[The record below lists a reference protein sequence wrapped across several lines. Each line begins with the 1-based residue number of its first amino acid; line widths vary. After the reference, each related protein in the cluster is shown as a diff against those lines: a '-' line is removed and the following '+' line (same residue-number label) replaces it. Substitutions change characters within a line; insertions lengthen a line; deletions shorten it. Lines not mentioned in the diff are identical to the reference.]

1 MKLFVKL
8 MDLFGYGKR
17 YESKRNQHL
26 SQFKKSW
33 KERTTFE
40 NILCECL
47 YKVEFHK
54 SQDRRY
60 LGAAETVLI
69 TEGVL
74 KGGGEAFPYEK
85 FEQRIVGIK
94 VQSNETY
101 PELIVRLSKQYLK
114 EREVL

>member
-1 MKLFVKL
+1 

-26 SQFKKSW
+26 SQFKKGW

-47 YKVEFHK
+47 YNVEFQK

-69 TEGVL
+69 SEGVL
-74 KGGGEAFPYEK
+74 NGGGEALPYEK
-85 FEQRIVGIK
+85 FEQRIVGIRVESK
-94 VQSNETY
+94 ETY
-101 PELIVRLSKQYLK
+101 PELIIRLSKQYLK
-114 EREVL
+114 EKDVL